1 MDESK
6 KKEFERT
13 IETYADSFLKADNP
27 RLIYEIAY
35 SQVSMSHGRPKPAP
49 KEVVLDDDTA
59 AEVLF
64 KLVAMAD
71 DPEKLDINNAMKE
84 VYRTLGDPSMPY
96 QQELDA
102 AIHEKLPVIESKLK
116 AAIEQQEIQHRMRTG
131 ADVSPEELYRHIASE
146 PEIVSDALYGSKGK
160 ELLEFA
166 MRQAE
171 STVSKDNVTDFITAF
186 NKNFEA
192 IQTAFLDKAK
202 AESAAQDVHHNPH
215 VSKVE
220 SDDIARHAEAV
231 AFSVSLLETS
241 GFTADKAIVEKMQ
254 ERPER
259 FIEYTS
265 NSETFADVRSKVTKT
280 AKDKCRE
287 VISSINDRAFHDTSI
302 NLPAAVHFAEAD
314 VMSNSQEYKE
324 LPHFGR
330 NIRCKSAACIKY
342 FDEDTF
348 RNLIKTSLGSDIL
361 TGAIEQEIFH
371 GQGQLFT
378 AIETARNT
386 AIMNELTA
394 VINERYD
401 IDSVE
406 KLSQTAFDKVF
417 DAYLDIVAKSG
428 YSDDILKTA
437 AKEAVEAEHKIIES
451 DIGTDKDITD

>member
-27 RLIYEIAY
+27 WLIYEIAY

-49 KEVVLDDDTA
+49 QEVVLDDDTA

-84 VYRTLGDPSMPY
+84 VYRTLGDPSLPY

-116 AAIEQQEIQHRMRTG
+116 AAIEQQEIQHRMRTE

-166 MRQAE
+166 MGQAADSILADNVMEVIISFNKHFENVQNNFLAKVETDSAEKDFEEIARQAE
-171 STVSKDNVTDFITAF
+171 PVALT
-186 NKNFEA
+186 
-192 IQTAFLDKAK
+192 
-202 AESAAQDVHHNPH
+202 
-215 VSKVE
+215 
-220 SDDIARHAEAV
+220 IA
-231 AFSVSLLETS
+231 LLEVS
-241 GFTADKAIVEKMQ
+241 GSTADKAVAQRMQ

-259 FIEYTS
+259 FVEYIS

-280 AKDKCRE
+280 AEDKCRE

-342 FDEDTF
+342 FDENTF

-386 AIMNELTA
+386 AITNELTA
-394 VINERYD
+394 IINERYD

-417 DAYLDIVAKSG
+417 DAYLDIVAKNG
-428 YSDDILKTA
+428 YSDNILKTA
-437 AKEAVEAEHKIIES
+437 AAEAVEAEHETIEN
-451 DIGTDKDITD
+451 DIGKDMTD